1 MCECVLFLFLSG
13 LKIIIS
19 CGNNV
24 IPFSDKDEVR
34 SISSFE
40 DHSEEGSDLKPNIE
54 EEEKEEVIII
64 TFIKNTVG

>member
-1 MCECVLFLFLSG
+1 MCFVFVPLSG
-13 LKIIIS
+13 LKIIILRE
-19 CGNNV
+19 NNV

-64 TFIKNTVG
+64 SIIKYTMG